1 MLRKDKLSHKLVLI
15 IVIVNAIAS
24 ILVTLTTLFL
34 DYTDELKRVQET
46 VHLIE
51 YKNSES
57 LALATWNL
65 DKEQIEIQLKGFL
78 HYRYLSNVKY
88 VTWGEDS
95 VFQFGDKVKN
105 TFVREYS
112 IPINYY
118 QAQALQELG
127 KLTLIFDIRAVW
139 IDLIKKMLLV
149 FGSQILKTILVSFV
163 LYFILQRILIGPI
176 ERIASRVKEFKL
188 GKEEIEVPD
197 RKHFLYKKT
206 DELDSLM
213 LNIHE
218 MSFELNQKHR
228 TLIQMNAELDN
239 LAHQRAAIILKQQK
253 DLENERRMA
262 SLGRVAGRISH
273 EINSPLTAAMMQ
285 VELLKEEAESEND
298 TNKVCALNKLD
309 GILEN
314 IKNILLSIKAF
325 YRDSNKEQI
334 QRVNLYEVLNE
345 FFKDKTDDF
354 KKKGIDFKLQ
364 NYITDDVFAKINKA
378 QFFHVLSELVKN
390 AQESMVAYGEMG
402 IYVSLKKDGFSAI
415 ISVENTGERIPED
428 MRSKIFDPYF
438 TTKKINSDEEIRGGG
453 LGLTICKKFVEEMNG
468 SIELD
473 PTSEHTTFKIILH
486 IA

>member
-1 MLRKDKLSHKLVLI
+1 MLKNDKLSHKLVLI
-15 IVIVNAIAS
+15 IIIVNAVAS

-34 DYTDELKRVQET
+34 DYTDELKRVEET
-46 VHLIE
+46 VHLIK

-65 DKEQIEIQLKGFL
+65 DKEQIDIQLKGFL

-88 VTWGEDS
+88 VTWEEDTI
-95 VFQFGDKVKN
+95 FQFGDRIKSNLIK
-105 TFVREYS
+105 EYS

-118 QAQALQELG
+118 QEQSLQELG
-127 KLTLIFDIRAVW
+127 KLTLVFDIRAVW
-139 IDLIKKMLLV
+139 KDLIKKMLLV
-149 FGSQILKTILVSFV
+149 FGSQILKTVLVSFV

-176 ERIASRVKEFKL
+176 ERIAARVKMFKL
-188 GKEEIEVPD
+188 GHDNIDVPE
-197 RKHFLYKKT
+197 RKHFLYNKP

-213 LNIHE
+213 RNIHE

-228 TLIQMNAELDN
+228 ILTQMNADLDD

-285 VELLKEEAESEND
+285 VELLKEDAEKEND
-298 TNKVCALNKLD
+298 SNRIKALTKLD

-325 YRDSNKEQI
+325 YRDGNREQI
-334 QRVNLYEVLNE
+334 QRVNLYEVLAE
-345 FFKDKTDDF
+345 YFKDRGEDL
-354 KKKGIDFKLQ
+354 KKKGIDFSLE
-364 NYITDDVFAKINKA
+364 NFIGEDVFAKINRG
-378 QFFHVLSELVKN
+378 QFYHVLSELIKN
-390 AQESMVAYGEMG
+390 AQENMLANEKLG
-402 IYVSLKKDGFSAI
+402 IRVSLKRDGFSAVV
-415 ISVENTGERIPED
+415 SVENTGKSIPVD
-428 MRSKIFDPYF
+428 VRSKIFEPYF
-438 TTKKINSDEEIRGGG
+438 TTKIIADREEVRGGG
-453 LGLTICKKFVEEMNG
+453 LGLTICKKFIEEMNG
-468 SIELD
+468 AIELD
-473 PTSEHTTFKIILH
+473 PTSENTTFKIILH

>member
-1 MLRKDKLSHKLVLI
+1 MLKKDKLSYKLVFI

-24 ILVTLTTLFL
+24 ILVTFTTLFL
-34 DYTDELKRVQET
+34 DYTDELKRVEET
-46 VHLIE
+46 IHLIE

-88 VTWGEDS
+88 VTYGENS
-95 VFQFGDKVKN
+95 IFQFGDNVKN
-105 TFVREYS
+105 TFVKEHS

-118 QAQALQELG
+118 QSQALQELG
-127 KLTLIFDIRAVW
+127 KLTLVFDIRAVW

-163 LYFILQRILIGPI
+163 LYYILQRILIGPI

-188 GKEEIEVPD
+188 GKEEIEIPD
-197 RKHFLYKKT
+197 RERFIYKRA
-206 DELDSLM
+206 DELDSLI

-218 MSFELNQKHR
+218 LSFELNQKHR
-228 TLIQMNAELDN
+228 TLTQMNAELDN

-298 TNKVCALNKLD
+298 TAKVRALNKLD
-309 GILEN
+309 EILEN

-334 QRVNLYEVLNE
+334 QRVNLYDILSD
-345 FFKDKTDDF
+345 FFKDMSDDF
-354 KKKGIDFKLQ
+354 KKKGIDFKLH
-364 NYITDDVFAKINKA
+364 NYITDDVFAKINMA
-378 QFFHVLSELVKN
+378 QFLHVLSELIKN
-390 AQESMVAYGEMG
+390 AQENMNTQGEMG
-402 IYVSLKKDGFSAI
+402 IYVSLRKDGFRAI
-415 ISVENTGERIPED
+415 ISVENTGERIPQNLH
-428 MRSKIFDPYF
+428 SKIFDPYF
-438 TTKKINSDEEIRGGG
+438 TTKKVSSDEEIRGGG
-453 LGLTICKKFVEEMNG
+453 LGLTICKKFIEEMNG
-468 SIELD
+468 SLELD
-473 PTSEHTTFKIILH
+473 PTSDHTTFKIILH